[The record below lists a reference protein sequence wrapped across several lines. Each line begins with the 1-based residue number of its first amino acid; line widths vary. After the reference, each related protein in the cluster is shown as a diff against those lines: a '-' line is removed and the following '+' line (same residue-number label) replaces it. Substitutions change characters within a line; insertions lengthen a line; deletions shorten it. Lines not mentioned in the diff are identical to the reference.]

1 MTKKIN
7 LARQLALMIPAF
19 CFLFNPNIAV
29 IDILPDFI
37 GYIFLTLALTGIADL
52 NENIA
57 AARTA
62 FSRMILLDAGKL
74 LAIVWIFGME
84 AAGERSSSFLLWSF
98 VFSVIELIVLL
109 PAYQKLF
116 DGLLHIG
123 NLYENTSIF
132 AKARHGRGQKSLTER
147 AKSLT
152 GFFVIVKAALA
163 FLPELADLSNT
174 AYNEGGMMLNL
185 YQYIGTMRAL
195 CFLPV
200 LIAGIVWLVRMLRTV
215 GKIRKDAVLFDALNA
230 AYTEKILPKQG
241 MFAVRSIRTAFFAL
255 LLGALL
261 MLDFRLDNINLI
273 PDILAF
279 AGFLSFFLFIK
290 KQTEIKKRLWAVA
303 LVLFGIFCLASTV
316 AQILFFRRYTYGS
329 LLRNDRAWMLFWGL
343 MAIEIG
349 KALSFFLTVLCTA
362 KTMSCVIIQHTGYV
376 AREHAQTEIVAR
388 HVESV
393 QAELRRPLYYMLA
406 ATVLYAAMDVAYEM
420 LTATVG
426 FMGLLRTLC
435 GILWIVSV
443 WKAQSEILSAA
454 ETKYML
460 E

>member
-1 MTKKIN
+1 MTKKMDI
-7 LARQLALMIPAF
+7 ARQLAFMVPAF

-29 IDILPDFI
+29 IDLLPDFI
-37 GYIFLTLALTGIADL
+37 GYILLTLALTGIADL

-74 LAIVWIFGME
+74 LAILWIFGME
-84 AAGERSSSFLLWSF
+84 AAGERSSSFLLWTF
-98 VFSVIELIVLL
+98 VFSVIECILLL

-116 DGLLHIG
+116 DGLLHLG
-123 NLYENTSIF
+123 NLYENTAIF
-132 AKARHGRGQKSLTER
+132 AKAAHGRSQKSLTER
-147 AKSLT
+147 AKAFT
-152 GFFVIVKAALA
+152 VFFVIAKAVLA
-163 FLPELADLSNT
+163 FLPELADLTNT
-174 AYNEGGMMLNL
+174 AYDEGGTMLNL

-195 CFLPV
+195 CFLPM
-200 LIAGIVWLVRMLRTV
+200 LIVGIVWLARMLRTARR
-215 GKIRKDAVLFDALNA
+215 IRNDSVLIDALNA
-230 AYTEKILPKQG
+230 AYAEKVLPKRG
-241 MFAVRSIRTAFFAL
+241 MFVVRSIKTAFFAL

-261 MLDFRLDNINLI
+261 MLDFRVDNVNLV

-279 AGFLSFFLFIK
+279 AGFVAFFLFVK
-290 KQTEIKKRLWAVA
+290 KKTEIKKRLWTVS

-343 MAIEIG
+343 MVIEIG
-349 KALSFFLTVLCTA
+349 RALSFVLTVLCTA
-362 KTMSCVIIQHTGYV
+362 KAMSCVITQHTGYV
-376 AREHAQTEIVAR
+376 ARDGAQTEIVAR

-393 QAELRRPLYYMLA
+393 HAELRRPLYYMLA

-426 FMGLLRTLC
+426 FMGLLRTVC

-443 WKAQSEILSAA
+443 WKAQSEILSAT